1 MKSSPARRQ
10 ARGQPAVADLT
21 WPARRATA
29 RRACAPPGDCFVP
42 HDRQFRTPLV
52 TGSAVTAR
60 TRTGRRARVG
70 GCPPPAARVVIVRRP
85 APAA

>member
-1 MKSSPARRQ
+1 MKSRPARRQ
-10 ARGQPAVADLT
+10 ARGQPAVADLAC
-21 WPARRATA
+21 PRATA
-29 RRACAPPGDCFVP
+29 RRACAPPGDCLVP

-52 TGSAVTAR
+52 TGSALTAR

-70 GCPPPAARVVIVRRP
+70 GCAPPAARVVIVRRP

>member
-10 ARGQPAVADLT
+10 ARGQPAVADLAC
-21 WPARRATA
+21 PRATA

-70 GCPPPAARVVIVRRP
+70 GCAPPATRVVIVRRP